1 MSRKSR
7 PPVFGMEMCLHV
19 LPSSLERKMTPSDPE
34 AQIMYCSRSFLPAS
48 RTTLT
53 PRRFASLPDDC
64 TDHHGALSF
73 SCMNNIAM
81 RSNMAD
87 ILPVCAGPERNC
99 LLGRDRD
106 VLLPQAGTLGPENG
120 LQASSERTSRAPR
133 FQPA

>member
-7 PPVFGMEMCLHV
+7 PSVFGTDVRLHV
-19 LPSSLERKMTPSDPE
+19 PPSSVERKMTPSDPE

-73 SCMNNIAM
+73 SCRNNIAM

-87 ILPVCAGPERNC
+87 ILPLCGRQDRNC
-99 LLGRDRD
+99 LL
-106 VLLPQAGTLGPENG
+106 
-120 LQASSERTSRAPR
+120 
-133 FQPA
+133 